1 MGEKELERR
10 LAMLGGDVE
19 EEAVKEE
26 EEKEDNS
33 NNLMSFDPLPVSV
46 APAPT
51 PVVESAPEPAA
62 APTAVKPNKSAL
74 LARIMAA
81 QERAKQAQMKQSSTA
96 PVQHTSTTVLP
107 APEQVALNAEQ
118 E

>member
-1 MGEKELERR
+1 MFEKQKPDGGEKEATPAPSLISETMAPTTDEDREKELERR

-33 NNLMSFDPLPVSV
+33 NNLMSFDPVSA

-51 PVVESAPEPAA
+51 PVVKSAPA
-62 APTAVKPNKSAL
+62 AVKPNKSAL
-74 LARIMAA
+74 LVSLR
-81 QERAKQAQMKQSSTA
+81 E
-96 PVQHTSTTVLP
+96 
-107 APEQVALNAEQ
+107 
-118 E
+118 